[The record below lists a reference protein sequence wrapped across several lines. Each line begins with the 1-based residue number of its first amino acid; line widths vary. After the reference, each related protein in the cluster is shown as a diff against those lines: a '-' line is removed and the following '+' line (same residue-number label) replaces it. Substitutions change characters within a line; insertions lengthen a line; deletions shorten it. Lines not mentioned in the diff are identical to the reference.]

1 MAADFIM
8 DGCEHHV
15 AAGTEPSQIPLQMAV
30 SAMWLRGVGGGSSDP
45 IAGGCGRHV
54 AAGTEPR
61 FRAIRAL
68 RLRHLSS
75 PGI

>member
-30 SAMWLRGVGGGSSDP
+30 SAMWLGGASDP
-45 IAGGCGRHV
+45 IADGCGRHV